1 MHLHCNIGI
10 VQTCTLVYIHL
21 HSLPS
26 TTTGGET
33 VDWSYAQ
40 VELLEKQGID
50 LRKEM
55 QQRCVLWP
63 ALNHHVALNHLH
75 VLLSSCVNCHSI

>member
-1 MHLHCNIGI
+1 MHFKMWNNLF
-10 VQTCTLVYIHL
+10 
-21 HSLPS
+21 
-26 TTTGGET
+26 TGGET

-55 QQRCVLWP
+55 QQR
-63 ALNHHVALNHLH
+63 
-75 VLLSSCVNCHSI
+75 